1 MNIQLLSTVKQLR
14 FEDANGVV
22 LGSIQRDPRD
32 RDPRG
37 KCVLV
42 GLKPTFSHWQVV
54 VYNNP
59 LRKEDRMFIAIKP
72 AAAVRDTSPMRPTRA
87 D

>member
-22 LGSIQRDPRD
+22 LGSIQRDPR
-32 RDPRG
+32 G
-37 KCVLV
+37 KCVLT

-54 VYNNP
+54 VYQNP
-59 LRKEDRMFIAIKP
+59 LRKEDRTFIAIKP